1 MAEELLEVED
11 EARMSRE
18 AAAAKLREL
27 ADQLSK
33 HNEVAFLR
41 GGVRYSVKVPKEI
54 TFSLEVEVTDDG
66 GEVEVELSW

>member
-1 MAEELLEVED
+1 MGDELLEVED

-33 HNEVAFLR
+33 HNEVAFQR